1 MTGYYFINTDLR
13 NPRAHTSQVLHTAA
27 ALGANLSLT
36 LVAPR
41 FPGVDPAA
49 LAAHHGLAHAPRT
62 RLLWVFGLRRPGI
75 AAFVLFNI
83 PAVMFLT
90 RAALRGEVGFVYLR
104 ATYFLPLALYAW
116 VLGIPLFYET
126 HRKPVSWP
134 ERVRD
139 RLFVALARGVVVVSE
154 HVRRTYAHAARAM
167 VVVHD
172 AVDLRRFAVVLD
184 KPAARKEFDVAPE
197 TPLVVYTGSVSRLKG
212 LHYVYAAAAALPKVR
227 FICAGRVVG
236 DAGEPP
242 PNVELLGHRNQGE
255 LPALLRAADVLMLP
269 HPDNDFSQSPLKLFE
284 YMASGTPIVSTRLA
298 SICEVLSDRN
308 SVLVKPNSAEALAA
322 GITAVLEDPAGAAAR
337 AAVAREDVA
346 AHTWEARGNTIA
358 QFITRT
364 IYG

>member
-27 ALGANLSLT
+27 ALGAHTPLV

-41 FPGVDPAA
+41 FPGVDMAA

-62 RLLWVFGLRRPGI
+62 RLLPIFGLRRPGI
-75 AAFVLFNI
+75 LAFILFNL
-83 PAVMFLT
+83 PAMLFLT
-90 RAALRGEVGFVYLR
+90 REALRGKVGFIYVR
-104 ATYFLPLALYAW
+104 ATYFLPLAVYAW
-116 VLGIPLFYET
+116 VLRIPLFYET

-134 ERVRD
+134 ERLRD
-139 RLFVALARGVVVVSE
+139 RLFVAMARGVVVVSARVKKE
-154 HVRRTYAHAARAM
+154 YAHAART

-172 AVDLRRFAVVLD
+172 AVDLKRFAAALG
-184 KPAARKEFDVAPE
+184 KQAAREGLGVAPQ
-197 TPLVVYTGSVSRLKG
+197 TALAVYTGSVSRLKG
-212 LHYVYAAAAALPKVR
+212 LHYVYAAAEALPHVQ
-227 FICAGRVVG
+227 FVCAGRVVG

-242 PNVELLGHRNQGE
+242 ANVQLLGHRDQGE
-255 LPALLRAADVLMLP
+255 LPALLRAADVLVLP

-298 SICEVLSDRN
+298 SICEVLTEHN
-308 SVLVKPNSAEALAA
+308 SFLVAPNSADALAA
-322 GITAVLEDPAGAAAR
+322 GITEVLEDPAGAAAR

-346 AHTWEARGNTIA
+346 AHTWEARGKTIA
-358 QFITRT
+358 EFIHRT